1 MKTFTRR
8 MIALSMTAALG
19 LSSAGLAF
27 ADNYK
32 DETVYVLTGNAG
44 NVNKI
49 IVSDWLKNKDGDASL
64 VDASDL
70 TDIENVKGDEKSGM
84 LREMTSTTGAPPTRR
99 CPSPSACISCWMARR
114 FPRRSWQARVAA

>member
-1 MKTFTRR
+1 

-19 LSSAGLAF
+19 LSGAGLAF

-49 IVSDWLKNKDGDASL
+49 IVSD
-64 VDASDL
+64 
-70 TDIENVKGDEKSGM
+70 
-84 LREMTSTTGAPPTRR
+84 
-99 CPSPSACISCWMARR
+99 
-114 FPRRSWQARVAA
+114 

>member
-1 MKTFTRR
+1 

-70 TDIENVKGDEKSGM
+70 TGIENVKGDETFTLKWSHFPCI
-84 LREMTSTTGAPPTRR
+84 RED
-99 CPSPSACISCWMARR
+99 
-114 FPRRSWQARVAA
+114 SW

>member
-1 MKTFTRR
+1 

-49 IVSDWLKNKDGDASL
+49 IVSDWLKNGSHNATIEDETSLKD
-64 VDASDL
+64 VR
-70 TDIENVKGDEKSGM
+70 M
-84 LREMTSTTGAPPTRR
+84 
-99 CPSPSACISCWMARR
+99 
-114 FPRRSWQARVAA
+114 

>member
-70 TDIENVKGDEKSGM
+70 TGIENVKGDETFTLDGTVLTWDAKGNDIYY
-84 LREMTSTTGAPPTRR
+84 RGTTDKALPVTL
-99 CPSPSACISCWMARR
+99 SVR
-114 FPRRSWQARVAA
+114 FLLDGE